1 MSDNPEKQK
10 QASDQVDGWF
20 SKNISPILAFV
31 TVILTF
37 FMFGFFIFIIMNP
50 PNDEIRA
57 VSSAEQKY
65 ETARIDSTRQ
75 ATVNKLNVKSSKIDS
90 TRQKGEE
97 GLKDEPIVLRHK
109 VAYAKAALEEKQG
122 RRTAVKEI
130 ILYILG
136 VLSSILTSIFSYYF
150 GSSNSSAKKNDT
162 LNTLAKNAST

>member
-1 MSDNPEKQK
+1 M
-10 QASDQVDGWF
+10 SDQVDGWL
-20 SKNISPILAFV
+20 SRNISPALALV

-37 FMFGFFIFIIMNP
+37 FMFGFFIYIIMNP

-75 ATVNKLNVKSSKIDS
+75 ATVNKLHVKSSKIDS

-97 GLKDEPIVLRHK
+97 VLKEDTAVLKHK
-109 VAYAKAALEEKQG
+109 VGYAKTALEEKQG

-150 GSSNSSAKKNDT
+150 GSSNSSAMKNDT
-162 LNTLAKNAST
+162 LNTLAKNASA